1 MKKGL
6 LVASLMLLRLVA
18 FCQNT
23 IGLPQ
28 ILNYTNTDYR
38 AGTQTWDAEQDKWG
52 RMYFANN
59 EGLIT
64 FDGNYWKV
72 YPQPNKTILR
82 SIGIDTSL
90 NRVYAGGQ
98 DELGYFEPGS
108 NGVLQYTS
116 LKQLIPRPKNQ
127 FTDVWDIEFL
137 NGSVFF
143 RTPDRI
149 FEYKNETILVYP
161 AISEWSFL
169 KNVGG
174 KLFAQDRE
182 KGIFQFIN
190 NGWQPICQPAAVP
203 NFEIT
208 GIISLSSDSLLISSL
223 TNGFYTFSRGLLS
236 KKITVADAALKEKH
250 IYTIEKINNTEFVA
264 GTVSDGCFIL
274 NNEGDIIQ
282 QISRNEGL
290 QNNNVLSLFLDK
302 NQNLWAGLNNGISF
316 IAYSAAIKYIKPSKN
331 NEVAGYSSCVYN
343 NQLYIASSD
352 GAYAATLFNSDK
364 DISFSKGA
372 FSLITGSSGQ
382 AWHLSEVN
390 KQLLMGHHNGSY
402 TIQNRQAIP
411 LFTGIGNWLYVPV
424 SSVFPSSLVVA
435 GTYAGLSL
443 IEFNNITY
451 KNSYNL
457 KGINESLRF
466 LATDN
471 SGVFWASH
479 PYRGIYKLTI
489 DTAGK
494 SFSAKLYTEK
504 DGLPSSLR
512 NHVFRIA
519 NRVVV
524 ATEKGVYELDA
535 NKGWFTPSAFLLTV
549 FGTTSLQYLNEDA
562 AGNIWFCSGK
572 KIGVAQQVSTPE
584 KYRIIYFP
592 ELTGKILSGFE
603 NVYPFSDE
611 NIFIASDNGII
622 HLNYKKYL
630 QRNVGIS
637 VLLTQVK
644 ALGKT
649 DSLIFG
655 GYFAKTQSNQYRQK
669 QLLEFAKSFNSFHFE
684 FSAPA
689 FGEQKNI
696 EYSYQLDGYDNTWS
710 AWVTKPEKDYTN
722 LPNGT
727 YTFKVKARDNF
738 GNECEPVSYQFVV
751 KPAWYKTVWAYA
763 FYVVLVVAL
772 VFLVNRYQKTKLLKQ
787 QLQFEEEQKR
797 LKYIHQLEVEKNE
810 KEIIKLQ
817 NEKLANEVIYKN
829 RELAD
834 VSMHLVERSD
844 ALLKV
849 KDELQRLYKKTG
861 ENHDIKKSI
870 QLLNDVEKNNS
881 SWEQFASHFD
891 EVNNDFLKK
900 LKLKYPALT
909 STDLKM
915 CTYLHLKLSSKEIA
929 QLMNITVRGVEISR
943 YRLRKKLSIPQ
954 EKTLFDFLQEAGN
967 TEK

>member
-6 LVASLMLLRLVA
+6 LVASLMLLRLFA

-38 AGTQTWDAEQDKWG
+38 AGTQTWDADQDKWG

-72 YPQPNKTILR
+72 YAQPNKTILR
-82 SIGIDTSL
+82 SIAVDTAL

-98 DELGYFEPGS
+98 DELGFFEPGN

-116 LKQLIPRPKNQ
+116 LKQLIPKPNNQ

-161 AISEWSFL
+161 AISEWGFL
-169 KNVGG
+169 KNVAGR
-174 KLFAQDRE
+174 LLAQDRQ

-190 NGWQPICQPAAVP
+190 NGWQPLCQPDGVP

-208 GIISLSSDSLLISSL
+208 GIISLAADSLLLSSL
-223 TNGFYTFSRGLLS
+223 TNGLYIFSRGALT
-236 KKITVADAALKEKH
+236 KKATAADALLKEKH
-250 IYTIEKINNTEFVA
+250 IYTLEKINSTEFVA

-274 NNEGDIIQ
+274 NNNGEIIQ

-302 NQNLWAGLNNGISF
+302 SQNLWTGLNNGISF
-316 IAYSAAIKYIKPSKN
+316 IAYNAAIKYIKPSKN

-352 GAYAATLFNSDK
+352 GAYATPLLNSDK
-364 DISFSKGA
+364 DISFSKGS
-372 FSLITGSSGQ
+372 FSLIAGSSGQ

-390 KQLLMGHHNGSY
+390 RQLLMGHHNGSY
-402 TIQNRQAIP
+402 TIQNQQAIP

-424 SSVFPSSLVVA
+424 SSVFPSKLVVA

-443 IEFNNITY
+443 LEFNNTTY
-451 KNSYNL
+451 KNNFTL

-471 SGVFWASH
+471 NGIFWASH
-479 PYRGIYKLTI
+479 PYRGVYKLVI
-489 DTAGK
+489 DTLNK
-494 SFSAKLYTEK
+494 SFTAKLYTDK
-504 DGLPSSLR
+504 DGLPSALR

-519 NRVVV
+519 NRMVF
-524 ATEKGVYELDA
+524 ATEKGIYEFNTDK
-535 NKGWFTPSAFLLTV
+535 NQFTPSAFLKNV
-549 FGTTSLQYLNEDA
+549 FGNASIQYLTEDA
-562 AGNIWFCSGK
+562 EGNIWFCTGK
-572 KIGVAQQVSTPE
+572 KMGVAQQVSTPE

-603 NVYPFSDE
+603 NVYPFSNE

-630 QRNVGIS
+630 QRNVGLS

-655 GYFAKTQSNQYRQK
+655 GYFNKTDKDAYLPKQS
-669 QLLEFAKSFNSFHFE
+669 LEFPKSYNSFHFE
-684 FSAPA
+684 FSTPA
-689 FGEQKNI
+689 FGSQKNI
-696 EYSYQLDGYDNTWS
+696 EYSYQLEGYDNAWS

-738 GNECEPVSYQFVV
+738 GNECEPVSYTFIV
-751 KPAWYKTVWAYA
+751 KPAWYKTIWAYGL
-763 FYVVLVVAL
+763 YAL
-772 VFLVNRYQKTKLLKQ
+772 MLIALIYFTSRYQKAKLQKQ
-787 QLQFEEEQKR
+787 QQLFEEEQKR

-817 NEKLANEVIYKN
+817 NEKLVNEVVYKN

-881 SWEQFASHFD
+881 SWEQFATHFD
-891 EVNNDFLKK
+891 EVNNNFLKK
-900 LKLKYPALT
+900 LKLQYPALT

-943 YRLRKKLSIPQ
+943 YRLRKKLNIPQ

-967 TEK
+967 SNA

>member
-6 LVASLMLLRLVA
+6 LIATLILLRLFAV
-18 FCQNT
+18 CQNT

-28 ILNYTNTDYR
+28 ILNYTNTDYK
-38 AGTQTWDAEQDKWG
+38 AGAQTWDAEQDKWG

-82 SIGIDTSL
+82 SLGIDTAL
-90 NRVYAGGQ
+90 NRIYAGGQ
-98 DELGYFEPGS
+98 DELGYFEPAI
-108 NGVLQYTS
+108 NGALQYTS
-116 LKQLIPRPKNQ
+116 LKQLIPKPKNQ

-143 RTPDRI
+143 RTPDKV

-174 KLFAQDRE
+174 RLFAQDRE
-182 KGIFQFIN
+182 KGIFQFLN
-190 NGWQPICQPAAVP
+190 NGWQPICQPASVP

-208 GIISLSSDSLLISSL
+208 GIISLTPDSLLISSL
-223 TNGFYTFSRGLLS
+223 TNGFYIFSQGLLS
-236 KKITVADAALKEKH
+236 KKTTVADVVLKEKH
-250 IYTIEKINNTEFVA
+250 IYTLEKINSTEFAA

-274 NNEGDIIQ
+274 NNDGEVIQ

-290 QNNNVLSLFLDK
+290 QNNNVLALFLDK
-302 NQNLWAGLNNGISF
+302 NQNLWTGLNNGISF

-352 GAYAATLFNSDK
+352 GAYSTTLLNSDK
-364 DISFSKGA
+364 DISFSKGS

-390 KQLLMGHHNGSY
+390 KQLLMGHHNGCY
-402 TIQNRQAIP
+402 TIQNRQAVP

-424 SSVFPSSLVVA
+424 SSVFPSKLVVA

-443 IEFNNITY
+443 LEFNNTSF
-451 KNSYNL
+451 KNSYHLN
-457 KGINESLRF
+457 GINESLRF

-489 DTAGK
+489 DTVSKA
-494 SFSAKLYTEK
+494 FSAKLYTEK

-512 NHVFRIA
+512 NHVFRIG
-519 NRVVV
+519 NRVVF
-524 ATEKGVYELDA
+524 ATEKGVYEFNP
-535 NKGWFTPSAFLLTV
+535 NKELFTPSSFLQNV
-549 FGTTSLQYLNEDA
+549 FGTISIQYLHEDA
-562 AGNIWFCSGK
+562 EGNIWFCSGK

-584 KYRIIYFP
+584 KYRIIYIP

-603 NVYPFSDE
+603 NVYPFSNE

-644 ALGKT
+644 ATGKT
-649 DSLIFG
+649 DSLVFG
-655 GYFAKTQSNQYRQK
+655 GYFSKTANNQYLQK
-669 QLLEFAKSFNSFHFE
+669 QLFEFPKSYNSFHFE

-689 FGEQKNI
+689 FGSQNNI

-710 AWVTKPEKDYTN
+710 AWVAKPEKDYTN

-738 GNECEPVSYQFVV
+738 GNECEPVTYKFVV
-751 KPAWYKTVWAYA
+751 KPAWYKTTWAYA
-763 FYVVLVVAL
+763 LYMLLAVAL
-772 VFLVNRYQKTKLLKQ
+772 VYLVNRYQKTN
-787 QLQFEEEQKR
+787 F
-797 LKYIHQLEVEKNE
+797 
-810 KEIIKLQ
+810 
-817 NEKLANEVIYKN
+817 
-829 RELAD
+829 
-834 VSMHLVERSD
+834 
-844 ALLKV
+844 
-849 KDELQRLYKKTG
+849 
-861 ENHDIKKSI
+861 
-870 QLLNDVEKNNS
+870 
-881 SWEQFASHFD
+881 
-891 EVNNDFLKK
+891 
-900 LKLKYPALT
+900 
-909 STDLKM
+909 
-915 CTYLHLKLSSKEIA
+915 
-929 QLMNITVRGVEISR
+929 
-943 YRLRKKLSIPQ
+943 
-954 EKTLFDFLQEAGN
+954 
-967 TEK
+967 